1 MKTLLHGLAFCWLTT
16 TLNDLSPDLGG
27 VKVSL
32 NRHGGPLNLDKC
44 CLEFDAPMKIVAVLE
59 KLLAKLR

>member
-1 MKTLLHGLAFCWLTT
+1 MKTLLHGLAFCWLTI
-16 TLNDLSPDLGG
+16 TLKAQSPDLDG

-44 CLEFDAPMKIVAVLE
+44 CLEFDAPTKIDAVLE